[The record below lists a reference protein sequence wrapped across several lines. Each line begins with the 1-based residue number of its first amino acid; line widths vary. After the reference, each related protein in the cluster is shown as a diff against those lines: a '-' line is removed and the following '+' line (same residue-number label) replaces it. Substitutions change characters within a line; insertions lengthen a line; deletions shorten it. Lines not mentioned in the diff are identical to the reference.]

1 MLLLI
6 GFVIVLASMLGGFM
20 LGGGRPVVLLHVS
33 EFVTIGGVA
42 VGILVIASPMS
53 TLKGVFQK
61 VLVALNGSAAKSSDF
76 VDLLKMMFELFT
88 QARRGGLIAIED
100 DIMNPKQSPIISKYP
115 SFLKSSERVEFL
127 CDCLKPIIDGR
138 VKPDQLGKLLQADVD
153 ALEAKSEHPVHVLHL
168 IGDSLPGVGIIA
180 AVLGIINTMAAI
192 ADGPAAVGERVAAAL
207 TGTFL
212 GVLGAYGF
220 VNPLAARIASNNAIQ
235 HQYYAAI
242 VTGVSSFTGG
252 MAPMMAVECARRVLD
267 HSVQPTA
274 EALEEM
280 LRNLGTAAAEKK

>member
-6 GFVIVLASMLGGFM
+6 GFIIVIVSMLGGFM
-20 LGGGRPVVLLHVS
+20 LGGGRPVVLLHIS

-42 VGILVIASPMS
+42 LGILVIASPMS
-53 TLKGVFQK
+53 TLKGVVQK
-61 VLVALNGSAAKSSDF
+61 VIVALNGSAAKSGDF

-220 VNPLAARIASNNAIQ
+220 VNPLAARITSNNAIQ

-280 LRNLGTAAAEKK
+280 LRNLGNAAAEKK

>member
-1 MLLLI
+1 
-6 GFVIVLASMLGGFM
+6 
-20 LGGGRPVVLLHVS
+20 
-33 EFVTIGGVA
+33 
-42 VGILVIASPMS
+42 
-53 TLKGVFQK
+53 
-61 VLVALNGSAAKSSDF
+61 
-76 VDLLKMMFELFT
+76 
-88 QARRGGLIAIED
+88 
-100 DIMNPKQSPIISKYP
+100 
-115 SFLKSSERVEFL
+115 
-127 CDCLKPIIDGR
+127 
-138 VKPDQLGKLLQADVD
+138 
-153 ALEAKSEHPVHVLHL
+153 
-168 IGDSLPGVGIIA
+168 
-180 AVLGIINTMAAI
+180 VLGIINTMAAI

>member
-6 GFVIVLASMLGGFM
+6 GFIIVIVSMLGGFM
-20 LGGGRPVVLLHVS
+20 LGGGRPVVLLHIS

-42 VGILVIASPMS
+42 LGILVIASPMS
-53 TLKGVFQK
+53 TLKGVVQK
-61 VLVALNGSAAKSSDF
+61 VIVALNGSAAKSGDF

-280 LRNLGTAAAEKK
+280 LRNLGNAAAEKK

>member
-6 GFVIVLASMLGGFM
+6 GFIIVLASMLGGFM
-20 LGGGRPVVLLHVS
+20 LGGGRPVVLLHIS

-42 VGILVIASPMS
+42 VGILVIASPVS

-61 VLVALNGSAAKSSDF
+61 VLVALNGSAAKSGDF

-280 LRNLGTAAAEKK
+280 LRNLGNAAAEKK